1 MKPYFNLRADFM
13 YVIPT
18 IGYGFP
24 REDTQ
29 WLSILWLGME
39 AGIAWGEMK

>member
-1 MKPYFNLRADFM
+1 MKPYFNLRNNFM
-13 YVIPT
+13 YLLPT

-24 REDTQ
+24 VEDAQ

-39 AGIAWGEMK
+39 AGVTWGRA